1 MRSRAAVNEIE
12 EFQTLEDLPD
22 AVTME
27 EFNRQRKDTRGRY
40 EDGPGCRGP
49 LHALVC

>member
-22 AVTME
+22 AVTVVGKGG
-27 EFNRQRKDTRGRY
+27 FWDN
-40 EDGPGCRGP
+40 
-49 LHALVC
+49 